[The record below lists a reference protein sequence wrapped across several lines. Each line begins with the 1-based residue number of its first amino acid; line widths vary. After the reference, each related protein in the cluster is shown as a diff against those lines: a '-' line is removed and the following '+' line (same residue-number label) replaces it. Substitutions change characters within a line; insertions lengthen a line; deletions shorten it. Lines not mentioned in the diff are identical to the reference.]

1 MLFSRIVR
9 VGAIVAALAVAG
21 WLLAQSQ
28 PPSKQ
33 YVVLLKRGPKWVAGK
48 PAGEQALG
56 NHGRYLQE
64 QMTKGALQL
73 AGPFLDDSGG
83 LVLYNARDEAAV
95 RSIAEHGGMERNK
108 DRRATSH
115 NVKQSLIARFWFVPF
130 NTGWH
135 LAHHVDMG
143 VPWRNLPRFHAEL
156 EQAGYVTEGITYP
169 SYRALWRALASA

>member
-1 MLFSRIVR
+1 MLLSRIVR

-33 YVVLLKRGPKWVAGK
+33 YVVLQKRGPKWVPGK
-48 PAGEQALG
+48 SAGEQALG

-83 LVLYNARDEAAV
+83 LVLYNARDEAEV
-95 RSIAEHGGMERNK
+95 RAIAEHDPGVVDGILAVESIR
-108 DRRATSH
+108 
-115 NVKQSLIARFWFVPF
+115 PF
-130 NTGWH
+130 Y
-135 LAHHVDMG
+135 LAFD
-143 VPWRNLPRFHAEL
+143 A
-156 EQAGYVTEGITYP
+156 
-169 SYRALWRALASA
+169 ASGKSPFSAAK